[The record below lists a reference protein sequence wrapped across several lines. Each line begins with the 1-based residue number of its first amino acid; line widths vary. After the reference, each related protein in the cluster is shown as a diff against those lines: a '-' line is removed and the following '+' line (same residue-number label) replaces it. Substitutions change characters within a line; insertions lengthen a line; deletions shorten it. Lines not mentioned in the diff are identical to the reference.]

1 MDRRNILLKQ
11 IAKYSIFAFAVFVLY
26 ILQSTPGFMSVFGI
40 KPVFMLSFCIVL
52 AMLDE
57 NWQAGFVYLVGGM
70 LTDLSSGR
78 IVGIYSILLLLV
90 CFMAIVSVKFF
101 FKPTLRNIYAYNLIA
116 MVVMLSVDF
125 FFSFMFGG
133 FTGKLL
139 YYFKSVLLVS
149 IYSSAFSIPFYFF
162 IDFINLRFIRFD
174 AR

>member
-1 MDRRNILLKQ
+1 MDRRDILLKQ

-101 FKPTLRNIYAYNLIA
+101 FKPTLRNIYAYNFIA

-125 FFSFMFGG
+125 FFSFMFGA

-139 YYFKSVLLVS
+139 YYFKNVLLVS
-149 IYSSAFSIPFYFF
+149 AYSALFSIPFYFF
-162 IDFINLRFIRFD
+162 IDFISLRFIRFD

>member
-26 ILQSTPGFMSVFGI
+26 ILQSTPGFLSVFGI
-40 KPVFMLSFCIVL
+40 KPVFMLPFCIVL

-57 NWQAGFVYLVGGM
+57 SWQAGLVYIVGGM

-125 FFSFMFGG
+125 FFSFMFGD